1 MFGGGKGADDPA
13 AQAASEITYK
23 QAKCLMNDESYYL
36 YSSEAKA
43 LAEKQAKEAL
53 AMAQS
58 KCSVS

>member
-1 MFGGGKGADDPA
+1 
-13 AQAASEITYK
+13 
-23 QAKCLMNDESYYL
+23 MNDESFYL